1 MLSTKHDYLS
11 NNPLLIQATNNAITR
26 RIERERSDAVLMA
39 QRAGIVPDA
48 WQCDLLRSDAKQLV
62 LNCSRQSG
70 KSTISAVLGLH
81 QAVYTPDSLVLLL
94 SPSLRQST
102 ELFKKLKDVYTTLES
117 PAQARISEE
126 SATRIEFN
134 NNSRVVCLPGSE
146 ATVRGFSAVSLLV
159 IDEASRVEDSL
170 YQSVRPML
178 AVSNGRVI
186 LLSTPSGK
194 RGFFY
199 DVWANGDADWMRT
212 KITADQCPRIAPEW
226 LERERQAMP
235 DFWFR
240 QEFLCEFC
248 ETLDSVFSFSEVQAA
263 LSDKV
268 EPFYFEGDLR

>member
-1 MLSTKHDYLS
+1 M
-11 NNPLLIQATNNAITR
+11 IQAANNAISR
-26 RIERERSDAVLMA
+26 RIDRERYDAVLMA
-39 QRAGIVPDA
+39 QRGGIVPDF
-48 WQCDLLRSDAKQLV
+48 WQAGLLRSDAKQMI

-81 QAVYTPDSLVLLL
+81 AALFEPNSLVLLL

-159 IDEASRVEDSL
+159 IDEASRVSDEL

-186 LLSTPSGK
+186 LLSTPFGK

-199 DVWANGDADWMRT
+199 DVWATGGADWMRT
-212 KITADQCPRIAPEW
+212 KITGDQCPRIAPEW

-240 QEFLCEFC
+240 QEFLCEFV
-248 ETLDSVFSFSEVQAA
+248 ESVDSVFSFDEVQAT
-263 LSDKV
+263 LSDTL
-268 EPFYFEGDLR
+268 EPFIFEDF